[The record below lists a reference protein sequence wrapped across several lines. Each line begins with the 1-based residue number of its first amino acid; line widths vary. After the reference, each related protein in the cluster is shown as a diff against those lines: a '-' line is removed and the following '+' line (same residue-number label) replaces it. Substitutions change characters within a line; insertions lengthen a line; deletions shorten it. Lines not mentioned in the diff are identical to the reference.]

1 VGRTQHRRQNRFH
14 PWPTQRQEGPFSS
27 SSNLPGIISSFPFFL
42 TLSLSLSLSL
52 SLPVLPL
59 AGLEPHLTFD
69 SAKFETSFHAT
80 PPLFHMGRDAEEG
93 AAGRQGRGGGGGSFS
108 LRRALMRVPS
118 CSRVRHSARDPIY
131 PISNFG
137 RCIRRTFYSRS
148 RKKFFLSINLVA
160 HLSLS
165 LSLSVSLHQ
174 SRRFPDLDARRSW
187 SIPISVNLL
196 LFSLL
201 NNALNNR
208 SRVWPLERGSSVH
221 FDTANRVRYRSPV
234 SRESISVS
242 FPLPRHH
249 SNDIS
254 ISLSL
259 FLCDPENLSNQTFKA
274 K

>member
-1 VGRTQHRRQNRFH
+1 VPLCASH
-14 PWPTQRQEGPFSS
+14 PVRGFDIAREILFIRYQ
-27 SSNLPGIISSFPFFL
+27 ISADVFDGLSTAARVKNSFYQSISHI
-42 TLSLSLSLSL
+42 SLS
-52 SLPVLPL
+52 
-59 AGLEPHLTFD
+59 
-69 SAKFETSFHAT
+69 
-80 PPLFHMGRDAEEG
+80 
-93 AAGRQGRGGGGGSFS
+93 
-108 LRRALMRVPS
+108 
-118 CSRVRHSARDPIY
+118 
-131 PISNFG
+131 
-137 RCIRRTFYSRS
+137 
-148 RKKFFLSINLVA
+148 
-160 HLSLS
+160 LSLS

-254 ISLSL
+254 KALLPLSLSLSLSL